1 MYTIVYHRIFYQYNA
16 VLPPTEKIST
26 IIIGEKIDR
35 NSERICDMKDIKL
48 TALIPPDLLQQFQDS
63 FSEFTGMASLITDE
77 NGVPVTVGSGFTDF
91 CTNLTR
97 KSATGCKRC
106 EQCDKNGALETY
118 RNKKPTVY
126 RCHAGL
132 IDYASPIIV
141 NGKVIGSFI
150 GGQVRTAPID
160 REAMTAIA
168 NDMQID
174 PEVYISAA
182 EKTKIL
188 PAKVIEKAAEFL
200 YEMAHML
207 SELAY
212 TNYLALTQSRKME
225 NAARSQSAYIM
236 DMSINMEKNV
246 NEWISLAK
254 EAVGSG
260 NKDLMETAIKE
271 MISKSGDVRS
281 IIGDTVDYIR
291 MSGGEVELKET
302 VYSPREL
309 LMLTAGNI
317 KNTVKEK
324 ALSLNIKIDDTVP
337 QHLLG
342 DPGKIGQILNKIIM
356 GAIAY
361 SESPAITMKALCRKE
376 SYSSI
381 MDIEIIINGAKIPRE
396 VTDSLND
403 HFTGRSADDVIVRN
417 AGSYLSPPLTAVL
430 AKQMSGRLEAE
441 NDENGGCEFKL
452 SIPQL
457 EVRE

>member
-1 MYTIVYHRIFYQYNA
+1 
-16 VLPPTEKIST
+16 
-26 IIIGEKIDR
+26 
-35 NSERICDMKDIKL
+35 MKEIKL
-48 TALIPPDLLQQFQDS
+48 TALIPPDLLQQFQDG

-97 KSATGCKRC
+97 KSPIGCKRC
-106 EQCDKNGALETY
+106 EQCDKNGALQTF

-132 IDYASPIIV
+132 IDYASPIMV
-141 NGKVIGSFI
+141 DGKVIGSFI
-150 GGQVRTAPID
+150 GGQVRTEPID
-160 REAMTAIA
+160 REVMTAIA

-182 EKTKIL
+182 EKTTIL
-188 PAKVIEKAAEFL
+188 PAKTIEKAADFL
-200 YEMAHML
+200 YQMAHLL

-212 TNYLALTQSRKME
+212 TNYLALNKSRKME
-225 NAARSQSAYIM
+225 NAARLQSAYIM
-236 DMSINMEKNV
+236 DMSLNMEKNV
-246 NEWISLAK
+246 NEWLSIAK
-254 EAVGSG
+254 EAVCSDDK
-260 NKDLMETAIKE
+260 NVMESAIKG

-281 IIGDTVDYIR
+281 MIGDTVDYIR

-309 LMLTAGNI
+309 FIMTAGNI
-317 KNTVKEK
+317 KNSVTEK

-337 QHLLG
+337 QYLLG
-342 DPGKIGQILNKIIM
+342 DPGKIGQILNKLIM
-356 GAIAY
+356 GVIAY
-361 SESPAITMKALCRKE
+361 SESPAITVKVFCRKE

-381 MDIEIIINGAKIPRE
+381 LDIDIIANGTTIPRE
-396 VTDSLND
+396 VTDSIND
-403 HFTGRSADDVIVRN
+403 HFTERSADGIVVRN
-417 AGSYLSPPLTAVL
+417 TGSYLSPSLTAVL

-441 NDENGGCEFKL
+441 NGINGEVAFKL

-457 EVRE
+457 EVKE